1 MNLKSLLFDS
11 AAALVAVS
19 AAHAT
24 DAVVVAEPEPAE
36 YLRICDVYGSGYFYI
51 PGTET
56 CLRIGGYIRVDIG
69 AGDAGTFNGVNHV
82 PDQMGKGTHST
93 WKTLARLQLNTS
105 TGQET
110 ELGTLKTFTMTRF
123 NFSNS
128 SGDYS
133 DPDDTGPLLPG
144 TKWQAGNKNV
154 TLTTAW
160 IQLGGLRVGKA
171 DTAFDSFVDYAGNVI
186 QDTLIPYG
194 GFDTNMVRYY
204 FEGGNGFSAVG
215 SLEQGS
221 NDGSGDNSIDSYVPN
236 VVGGVKYKQSWGT
249 VTAVGAYDS
258 NFEEWAGKVRV
269 DVAVAQGFDL
279 FVLAGYGTDRNAPR
293 NFFKEWGGN
302 WAIWTGGSYAV
313 TEKTSLNA
321 QVSFDGSKNLAL
333 AANVKHDVRPGFQI
347 TAEVDYLRVGS
358 KDSFNWTSAIK
369 KSNLGGILR
378 FQRTF

>member
-1 MNLKSLLFDS
+1 MNFKCFLFGS
-11 AAALVAVS
+11 AAALVVVP
-19 AAHAT
+19 AAHAA

-36 YLRICDVYGSGYFYI
+36 YVKICDVYGPGYFYI

-56 CLRIGGYIRVDIG
+56 CLRVGGYIRYDISG
-69 AGDAGTFNGVNHV
+69 GDAGTFNGVNRV
-82 PDQMGKGTHST
+82 PDQMGKGSHST
-93 WKTLARLQLNTS
+93 WRTLARFQLNTS

-123 NFSNS
+123 NFSNT
-128 SGDYS
+128 SGDYA
-133 DPDDTGPLLPG
+133 DPDGAGPLLPS
-144 TKWQAGNKNV
+144 TKWQASSKNV
-154 TLTTAW
+154 SVTTAW

-171 DTAFDSFVDYAGNVI
+171 DTAFDSFVDYAGNVM

-204 FEGGNGFSAVG
+204 FDGGSGFSAVA

-249 VTAVGAYDS
+249 ITAVGAYDS
-258 NFEEWAGKVRV
+258 NYEEWAGKVRL
-269 DVAVAQGFDL
+269 DISAAQGLDF
-279 FVLAGYGTDRNAPR
+279 FILAGFGTDKNAPR

-302 WAIWTGGSYAV
+302 WAIWTGASYAV
-313 TEKTSLNA
+313 TKKTSLNA
-321 QVSFDGSKNLAL
+321 QVSMDGSKNLAV
-333 AANVKHDVRPGFQI
+333 AANVKYDVTPGFQI

-358 KDSFNWTSAIK
+358 KDTFNWTGATK
-369 KSNLGGILR
+369 TNNLGGIVR